1 MSFGLG
7 LSRCSARDG
16 RWRSSR
22 RWFHVGI
29 TPEVGEVAK
38 RAASSCLG
46 RSLGDIDA
54 MELIKV
60 S

>member
-1 MSFGLG
+1 M
-7 LSRCSARDG
+7 
-16 RWRSSR
+16 
-22 RWFHVGI
+22 GI

-46 RSLGDIDA
+46 RSSGDIDA